1 MSFRRSLPFILL
13 NILISAATMLIVLAI
28 WETAHRVPVSTAPG
42 NSGTPMVGVS
52 NCTSSLLPAGTS
64 ILSIINVIGAGDL
77 NKEEVDLEY
86 TGTGSFCMSDWQISS
101 QAGERFTFP
110 KYFQFYSG
118 GVVIKIYSRAG
129 TDTPLELFWGLQSSI
144 WHSGSTVRLL
154 DSQGKEQASF
164 KIP

>member
-28 WETAHRVPVSTAPG
+28 WEAAHRIPVSSTPG
-42 NSGTPMVGVS
+42 NGGTPVAGFS
-52 NCTSSLLPAGTS
+52 NCTSSLAPTGTS
-64 ILSIINVIGAGDL
+64 IFSIVNVIGAGDL
-77 NKEEVDLEY
+77 LKEEVDLEY
-86 TGTGSFCMSDWQISS
+86 TGTGIFCMSGWQMSD
-101 QAGERFTFP
+101 QTGERYTFP

-144 WHSGSTVRLL
+144 WRSGSTVRLL

>member
-1 MSFRRSLPFILL
+1 MSFRRWLPFILL
-13 NILISAATMLIVLAI
+13 NILISAAVMLIVLAI
-28 WETAHRVPVSTAPG
+28 WEAAHRIPDSTAFG
-42 NSGTPMVGVS
+42 NGGTPIAGL
-52 NCTSSLLPAGTS
+52 SSCISSIPPAGTPVFS
-64 ILSIINVIGAGDL
+64 ILNVIGAGDL
-77 NKEEVDLEY
+77 LKEEVDLKY
-86 TGTGSFCMSDWQISS
+86 SGSGIFCMNGWQLSDQT
-101 QAGERFTFP
+101 GERYSFP

-144 WHSGSTVRLL
+144 WRSGSTVKLL

>member
-1 MSFRRSLPFILL
+1 MSFRRSLPFVLL

-28 WETAHRVPVSTAPG
+28 WDATHRIPPPSNPG
-42 NSGTPMVGVS
+42 NNGTPVAGLS
-52 NCTSSLLPAGTS
+52 NCTSSQPATGTS
-64 ILSIINVIGAGDL
+64 VFSFVNVIGVGDL
-77 NKEEVDLEY
+77 QKEEVDLEY
-86 TGTGSFCMSDWQISS
+86 TGAGPYCMSGWQLSD

-129 TDTPLELFWGLQSSI
+129 TNTPLELFWGLQSSI
-144 WHSGSTVRLL
+144 WRSGSTVELL

>member
-13 NILISAATMLIVLAI
+13 NVLISAVTMLLVLVI
-28 WETAHRVPVSTAPG
+28 WEAAHRIPVSSTPG
-42 NSGTPMVGVS
+42 NGGTPVAGLS
-52 NCTSSLLPAGTS
+52 NCNGSKAPVGTS
-64 ILSIINVIGAGDL
+64 IFSFINVIGAGDL
-77 NKEEVDLEY
+77 QKEEVDLEY
-86 TGTGSFCMSDWQISS
+86 AGSGIFCMSGWQLSD
-101 QAGERFTFP
+101 QTGERFSFP

-144 WHSGSTVRLL
+144 WNSGSTVRLL

>member
-28 WETAHRVPVSTAPG
+28 WEAAHRIPAPHASVDG
-42 NSGTPMVGVS
+42 GTPISGLS
-52 NCTSSLLPAGTS
+52 NCTSSFPPAGTS
-64 ILSIINVIGAGDL
+64 ILSIANVIGAGDL
-77 NKEEVDLEY
+77 LKEEVDLEY
-86 TGTGSFCMSDWQISS
+86 TGTGVFCMSGWQLSD
-101 QAGERFTFP
+101 QTGERFNFP

-154 DSQGKEQASF
+154 NSQGKEQASF

>member
-13 NILISAATMLIVLAI
+13 NILISAASMLIVLAI
-28 WETAHRVPVSTAPG
+28 WEAAHRIPVYTTPG
-42 NSGTPMVGVS
+42 NGGTPIAGFS
-52 NCTSSLLPAGTS
+52 NCTSSLPPAGST
-64 ILSIINVIGAGDL
+64 ILSVINVIGAGDL
-77 NKEEVDLEY
+77 LKEEVDLEY
-86 TGTGSFCMSDWQISS
+86 TGTGVFCMSGWQLSD
-101 QAGERFTFP
+101 QTGERFTFP

-129 TDTPLELFWGLQSSI
+129 TDTPLELFWGLHSSI

-154 DSQGKEQASF
+154 DSQGKEQVSF

>member
-28 WETAHRVPVSTAPG
+28 WEAAHRIPASSDPG
-42 NSGTPMVGVS
+42 MDGTPGAGLS
-52 NCTSSLLPAGTS
+52 KCTSSLPLAGTS
-64 ILSIINVIGAGDL
+64 VFSFVNVIGVGDL
-77 NKEEVDLEY
+77 QKEEVDLEY
-86 TGTGSFCMSDWQISS
+86 TGSGIFCMSGWQLTDQSG
-101 QAGERFTFP
+101 QQFDFP
-110 KYFQFYSG
+110 EYFQFYSG

-144 WHSGSTVRLL
+144 WRSGSTLRLL
-154 DSQGKEQASF
+154 DSQGEEQASF